1 MCRDYDRAQR
11 VELLSAALEVV
22 PMFCE
27 AYLYVFSLSL
37 LVLFGEKTHYFFS
50 WRGILGTNVLENRK
64 DLQRA
69 LHFVSTSNP
78 YKSLL
83 IKSQI
88 YAMKRNPDK
97 AVEVLEEAMMFASN
111 EGEQGEVYY
120 FRCVEV

>member
-1 MCRDYDRAQR
+1 MKFDLCL
-11 VELLSAALEVV
+11 VI
-22 PMFCE
+22 FT
-27 AYLYVFSLSL
+27 FSL
-37 LVLFGEKTHYFFS
+37 FFS

-69 LHFVSTSNP
+69 LHLVSASNP

-97 AVEVLEEAMMFASN
+97 AVQVLEEALMFASN

-120 FRCVEV
+120 FRYVPTYDAPLSVFHPSSPVE